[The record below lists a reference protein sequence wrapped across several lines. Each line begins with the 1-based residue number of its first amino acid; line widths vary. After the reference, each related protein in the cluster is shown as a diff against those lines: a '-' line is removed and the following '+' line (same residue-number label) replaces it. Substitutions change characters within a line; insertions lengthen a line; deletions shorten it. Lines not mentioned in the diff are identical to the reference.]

1 MRDRKDVFRPMR
13 RRGARGRYI
22 LRALLFFIVILAPLA
37 SASATE
43 TLEVKAYGSAVNSGN
58 SATTR
63 SAALHGAI
71 RDAVA
76 TAVKEYLEKNGLSAD
91 EQALAKGIYS
101 RADGFVL
108 NYKILSERW
117 ISETPELPGTETATG
132 EPAGPGT
139 APMPGATAESGTPGT
154 VSTAPSAPSQPEA
167 GPPAPPPPPTYH
179 VLINATLDM
188 GAIRKAV
195 IRVLGAGETGAVRLV
210 MLDISDYETFRSLLA
225 SLRRISVIE
234 DISYR
239 SFARDRFVAQV
250 RTVMD
255 PATLAEEIGREAGPD
270 FVAAAYGVNTIIIKA
285 FPGPDQ
291 P

>member
-1 MRDRKDVFRPMR
+1 MRTTRTTGLK
-13 RRGARGRYI
+13 I
-22 LRALLFFIVILAPLA
+22 LTTLLLCLMLISPLA

-63 SAALHGAI
+63 GAALQGAI

-91 EQALAKGIYS
+91 EQALAKGLYS

-117 ISETPELPGTETATG
+117 ISETPELPGTEATTS
-132 EPAGPGT
+132 ESTGPTDTPLPGASAEAGT
-139 APMPGATAESGTPGT
+139 AGTESG
-154 VSTAPSAPSQPEA
+154 APSAGGQPTV
-167 GPPAPPPPPTYH
+167 GPPAPPPPTYH

>member
-1 MRDRKDVFRPMR
+1 MRDKKDVSRPMTR
-13 RRGARGRYI
+13 TLARGRYI
-22 LRALLFFIVILAPLA
+22 LRALLLFIVILAPAAGA
-37 SASATE
+37 SAAE
-43 TLEVKAYGSAVNSGN
+43 TMEVKAYGSAVNSGN
-58 SATTR
+58 SAVTR
-63 SAALHGAI
+63 SAALEGAI

-91 EQALAKGIYS
+91 EQALAKGLYS
-101 RADGFVL
+101 RAEGFVL

-117 ISETPELPGTETATG
+117 ISETPELPGPEAG
-132 EPAGPGT
+132 AGGPAGPGEST
-139 APMPGATAESGTPGT
+139 LPGAAAGAGTPGASSGNT
-154 VSTAPSAPSQPEA
+154 SAQPQPEA